1 MTYKIGTRVRH
12 VTSPA
17 TGVVVEIDPFDEF
30 GMTVGVRMD
39 NPGIS
44 WTDADILEPHAAGEV
59 CFDYPH
65 RWIPIVDR
73 HEPAEQE
80 FTESLDKLLS
90 EVSDGQTV

>member
-12 VTSPA
+12 VTMPG
-17 TGVVVEIDPFDEF
+17 TGVVAEIDPFDEF

-39 NPGIS
+39 NAGIA
-44 WTDADILEPHAAGEV
+44 WIDTGALEPHSAGEV

-65 RWIPIVDR
+65 RWIPIVDL

-80 FTESLDKLLS
+80 LTESLDKLLS
-90 EVSDGQTV
+90 EVIREAV

>member
-12 VTSPA
+12 SVSGVTGKVAELDES
-17 TGVVVEIDPFDEF
+17 DPL
-30 GMTVGVRMD
+30 GMTVGVAIE
-39 NPGIS
+39 G
-44 WTDADILEPHAAGEV
+44 AGYGYDSHGHRIAFPSGWI

-80 FTESLDKLLS
+80 FTESLDKLLG
-90 EVSDGQTV
+90 EVSREAV